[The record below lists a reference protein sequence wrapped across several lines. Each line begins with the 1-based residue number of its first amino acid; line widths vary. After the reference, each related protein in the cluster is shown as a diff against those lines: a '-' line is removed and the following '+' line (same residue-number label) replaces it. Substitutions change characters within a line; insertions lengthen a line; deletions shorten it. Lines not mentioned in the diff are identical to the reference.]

1 MAINFLGQVWRVK
14 GLAEAS
20 GGRRR
25 SNDWAVE
32 RREPSRWNPTSPAVP
47 AASPPTRNDPR
58 PSEPVWAETQP
69 FWHD

>member
-1 MAINFLGQVWRVK
+1 MAISFLGQVWRVT
-14 GLAEAS
+14 GLAEAG

-32 RREPSRWNPTSPAVP
+32 RREPSRWNPSSPVAPVAVATP
-47 AASPPTRNDPR
+47 SDPR
-58 PSEPVWAETQP
+58 IAEPVWAETQP